1 MQCVYVS
8 ATFAGHPTLS
18 FPPCAHKSVLYI
30 SIPSLQM
37 GSSIPFF
44 WIPYMCINILYLFFS
59 FWLKTALCIT
69 GSRFIHLTK
78 TDSHLFLLYGWEMGF
93 PGGASGKEP
102 ACQCRRRER
111 HRFHPWVRGIPW
123 MRTWKLTPV
132 FLPGESPGQR
142 SLVGYD
148 SEGRRV
154 RHDRSDLVH
163 SHTWLSDI
171 PLCMCTTLFCPSI
184 CWWTSRLLSTF
195 RIFKCAQK
203 TTQQPLWTLLYMR
216 ITLFQTQTFLKVSF

>member
-1 MQCVYVS
+1 M
-8 ATFAGHPTLS
+8 FDD
-18 FPPCAHKSVLYI
+18 
-30 SIPSLQM
+30 
-37 GSSIPFF
+37 FF
-44 WIPYMCINILYLFFS
+44 FTY
-59 FWLKTALCIT
+59 
-69 GSRFIHLTK
+69 K
-78 TDSHLFLLYGWEMGF
+78 TDIRKKPAFLCYLII
-93 PGGASGKEP
+93 K
-102 ACQCRRRER
+102 
-111 HRFHPWVRGIPW
+111 RGIPGSPSGKGPTCQGRRHGLHPW
-123 MRTWKLTPV
+123 IRKILWRRAWQLTPV